1 MTTMFFEKG
10 RSPNFLRTVMGVTG
24 RICIKFCLSKEVLH
38 SCRKNTE
45 EKLKKHLR
53 KTQEKLKCSG
63 SFSSV
68 FFRGRFETYK
78 ALYFK
83 HIH

>member
-1 MTTMFFEKG
+1 MTIMFFEKG
-10 RSPNFLRTVMGVTG
+10 TKPQLLAHRNG
-24 RICIKFCLSKEVLH
+24 RYWAYLYKILLIKRGASLLP
-38 SCRKNTE
+38 KNTE

-68 FFRGRFETYK
+68 FFRGRSETYK